1 MIAQS
6 RESLV
11 GRFRLSTQMYV
22 GIGAAVLLTLSATLV
37 AWQSFDEIG
46 DRTDRVSDERVPE
59 MVASFGI
66 AQYTGV
72 LAAAAPRLTSAVTQ
86 GEFDQDVEDIAATEQ
101 LFEQEL
107 ASIAAAGTGAD
118 RLARVRQL
126 ADQLKQSVATIE
138 SDKQELLDLG
148 KRTAA
153 VSIELAQLQQRLDE
167 MLIPAIDDQLFYT
180 MTGYD
185 QLGEGA
191 APNQEH
197 FSDVEFY
204 RYRNVADLQS
214 AGNTATQLL
223 ASAFTVSDAAFIEPL
238 RERSEAARSRIDRSL
253 SVLHGTEFAA
263 IITPTFNRLFDIS
276 LGDGGG
282 FELLARTHA
291 LTARQQDLVE
301 LNRGVA
307 IALVDEVDELVKAAE
322 SSVSREAEATEQSI
336 WQGRLF
342 LIAISAASVIGAFLI
357 TYLFVGRVLLRR
369 IQTLSNRMLSMA
381 GGDLETKVEISG
393 KDEVAE
399 MADALEVF
407 RQHALEVQ
415 RLNLVE
421 QLADE
426 LQGKN
431 EQLESVLD
439 DLQNAQDQ
447 IITQGK
453 LAALGELTAGV
464 AHEIRNPLN
473 FVNNFSEAS
482 EELLQELNEI
492 LEEIEDDI
500 DDEQKDY
507 IEEIT
512 GDLVGNLQRIK
523 SHGDRANRIVHG
535 MLAMGR
541 ESTDVQ
547 ETDLNALVE
556 EYAQLAYHSGRATD
570 PDMNMEI
577 KMEFDPEVPPIQA
590 IPQDLGR
597 VFLNLVTNSWHATED
612 KRNTLREQ
620 DPDVAG
626 EYVPGLNVSSRLSG
640 DSIEV
645 RFRDNGT
652 GMPPDVVERIF
663 NPFFTTK
670 DTDRGT
676 GLGLSLSMDII
687 RSHGGNIT
695 VNTEPGQ
702 FTEFLITLP
711 RQSQITRPTVPLV
724 EDDEAD
730 EDEDQDH

>member
-86 GEFDQDVEDIAATEQ
+86 AEFDQDVEDIAATEQ

-107 ASIAAAGTGAD
+107 ASIAAAGTEAT

-126 ADQLKQSVATIE
+126 ADQLKQSIATIE

-167 MLIPAIDDQLFYT
+167 ILIPAIDDQLFYT

-185 QLGEGA
+185 QLGEDA
-191 APNQEH
+191 APTREH

-204 RYRNVADLQS
+204 RYRNVADLQA

-238 RERSEAARSRIDRSL
+238 RERSEAARSRIERSL

-282 FELLARTHA
+282 FELLERTHE
-291 LTARQQDLVE
+291 LTARQHDLVE

-381 GGDLETKVEISG
+381 GGDLETQVEISG

-431 EQLESVLD
+431 DELERVLD

-482 EELLQELNEI
+482 EELLEELNEI

-500 DDEQKDY
+500 DDKQKDY

-512 GDLVGNLQRIK
+512 GDLIGNLGRIK
-523 SHGDRANRIVHG
+523 SHGERANRIVHG

-570 PDMNMEI
+570 PDMNLEI
-577 KMEFDPEVPPIQA
+577 RSNFDPNVPMIGA
-590 IPQDLGR
+590 VPQDLGR
-597 VFLNLVTNSWHATED
+597 VFLNLVTNAWHATED
-612 KRNTLREQ
+612 KRDALREQ
-620 DPDVAG
+620 DPENTQG
-626 EYVPGLNVSSRLSG
+626 YMPGVDISTQLAADR
-640 DSIEV
+640 IEI

-652 GMPPDVVERIF
+652 GMPQDVVDRIF

-670 DTDRGT
+670 ATDRGT

-695 VNTEPGQ
+695 VETKDGEYTQ
-702 FTEFLITLP
+702 FLITLP
-711 RQSQITRPTVPLV
+711 KEGKAAGPADPLV
-724 EDDEAD
+724 LDDDDDDEQ
-730 EDEDQDH
+730 ED